1 MRRVEESVEG
11 SEPRRQWKLVGS
23 RGDLPAPP
31 PGREGWPWTE
41 ETEPLPPSMPSGR
54 AWPRFSVVTPSYNQG
69 RFIEQTL
76 RSVLLQGYPELEF
89 VVIDGGSTDES
100 VEVIRKYEPFL
111 AHWESERDRG
121 QSHAINK
128 GFARATGDVLC
139 WLNSD
144 DFYLPGTLRAVA
156 EALYEGAGASAAVG
170 HCVQV
175 YTDGRAPRRGFG
187 RFESFERLL
196 EFWKGY
202 QMHQPSIFWRREV
215 FERIGYLDES
225 LHLTMDFDYWVRMA
239 RHFEFKNIDRDLS
252 CATYHEEAKTGDGF
266 GKYEAE
272 LRRRA
277 PLYWPPPASPAH
289 WRLRASMF
297 RHLTYRPLARRLSN
311 SLAYRLGRARRLLAG
326 GGAR

>member
-1 MRRVEESVEG
+1 MRTEVKVKPPE
-11 SEPRRQWKLVGS
+11 
-23 RGDLPAPP
+23 LPAPP
-31 PGREGWPWTE
+31 VDRKGWPWTDAP
-41 ETEPLPPSMPSGR
+41 EPLPATMPSGR
-54 AWPRFSVVTPSYNQG
+54 AWPRVSVVTPSYNQG
-69 RFIEQTL
+69 QFIEQTI
-76 RSVLLQGYPELEF
+76 RSVLLQGYPNLEYII
-89 VVIDGGSTDES
+89 VDGGSTDES

-144 DFYLPGTLRAVA
+144 DYYLPGTLRAVA
-156 EALYEGAGASAAVG
+156 EALFEGAGAAAVVG

-175 YTDGRAPRRGFG
+175 YTDERRPHRGVG
-187 RFESFERLL
+187 RFENPGRLL

-215 FERIGYLDES
+215 FERVGYLDES

-239 RHFEFKNIDRDLS
+239 RHFDFRNLDRDLA
-252 CATYHEEAKTGDGF
+252 CATYHGEAKTGDGF
-266 GKYEAE
+266 AAYYEE
-272 LRRRA
+272 LKRRA
-277 PLYWPPPASPAH
+277 PHYWPSPLSLAH

-297 RHLTYRPLARRLSN
+297 GHLTYRPLAARLSN
-311 SLAYRLGRARRLLAG
+311 SLAYRLGRVRRLLAG
-326 GGAR
+326 GRAR

>member
-1 MRRVEESVEG
+1 LTTHLS
-11 SEPRRQWKLVGS
+11 
-23 RGDLPAPP
+23 DLPAPP
-31 PGREGWPWTE
+31 PGKSGWPWTV
-41 ETEPLPPSMPSGR
+41 ETPPLPPTLPGGR
-54 AWPRFSVVTPSYNQG
+54 VWPRVSVITPSYNQG
-69 RFIEQTL
+69 QFLEQTI
-76 RSVLLQGYPELEF
+76 RSVLLQGYPNLEHL
-89 VVIDGGSTDES
+89 VIDGGSTDES
-100 VEVIRKYEPFL
+100 VAVIRKYESHL

-144 DFYLPGTLRAVA
+144 DFFLPGTLRAVVDTLF
-156 EALYEGAGASAAVG
+156 EGEGAPAVVG

-175 YTDGRAPRRGFG
+175 YVDGRPPHHGAG
-187 RFESFERLL
+187 RFESLERLL

-215 FERIGYLDES
+215 FERVGYLDES
-225 LHLTMDFDYWVRMA
+225 LHMTMDFDYWVRMA
-239 RHFEFKNIDRDLS
+239 RHFTFKNLDRELS

-266 GKYEAE
+266 AQYHGE

-277 PLYWPPPASPAH
+277 THYWPPPTTLAH

-297 RHLTYRPLARRLSN
+297 KHLTYRPLAARLSN
-311 SLAYRLGRARRLLAG
+311 SLSYRLGRVRKLFAG
-326 GGAR
+326 GGGR

>member
-1 MRRVEESVEG
+1 MTT
-11 SEPRRQWKLVGS
+11 KLET
-23 RGDLPAPP
+23 LPAPP
-31 PGREGWPWTE
+31 AEREGWPWTE
-41 ETEPLPPSMPSGR
+41 APEPLPPTMPSGR

-69 RFIEQTL
+69 KFVEQTI
-76 RSVLLQGYPELEF
+76 RSVLCQGYPNLEYII
-89 VVIDGGSTDES
+89 IDGGSTDES
-100 VEVIRKYEPFL
+100 VEVIRKYGSHL
-111 AHWESERDRG
+111 AHWESKRDRG

-128 GFARATGDVLC
+128 GFERATGEVMC

-144 DFYLPGTLRAVA
+144 DFFPPGTLRAVA
-156 EALYEGAGASAAVG
+156 EALFEGEGASAVVG

-175 YTDGRAPRRGFG
+175 YADGRAPHRGRG
-187 RFESFERLL
+187 RFESLERLL

-215 FERIGYLDES
+215 FERVGYLDES

-239 RHFEFKNIDRDLS
+239 RHFSFKNIDRDLS
-252 CATYHEEAKTGDGF
+252 YATYHEEAKTGDGF
-266 GKYEAE
+266 AGYQAE

-277 PLYWPPPASPAH
+277 PLYWPSPLSPAH

-297 RHLTYRPLARRLSN
+297 RHLTYKPLAARLSN
-311 SLAYRLGRARRLLAG
+311 SLAYRLGRVRRLLAG